1 VNRPDRIVIGPYR
14 VGIVS
19 DRRTD
24 KVLDDLERRGDSDVT
39 RCVIRLHSELS
50 DDAWAETLCHETLH
64 FVYHL
69 AGLGEVDKPS
79 EEQTVALMSPW
90 LRMLGFLDGMLRE
103 VAGTGPSHAPPTDGG
118 DGYA

>member
-1 VNRPDRIVIGPYR
+1 MSRPTCITVGPYR
-14 VGIVS
+14 VTILS

-24 KVLDDLERRGDSDVT
+24 KILDDLDRRGDSDLT

-50 DDAWAETLCHETLH
+50 DEAWAETLCHEVLH

-69 AGLGEVDKPS
+69 AGLSELDKPT

-90 LRMLGFLDGMLRE
+90 LRMLGFLDGMLASA
-103 VAGTGPSHAPPTDGG
+103 AGTDPSHTPPADGD
-118 DGYA
+118 DGNA

>member
-1 VNRPDRIVIGPYR
+1 MNRPGAIVIGPYR
-14 VGIVS
+14 VTIVS

-24 KVLDDLERRGDSDVT
+24 KVLDDLERRGDSDLT

-50 DDAWAETLCHETLH
+50 DDAWAETLAHETLH

-69 AGLGEVDKPS
+69 AGLSEIEKPS

-90 LRMLGFLDGMLRE
+90 LRMVGFLDGMLHP
-103 VAGTGPSHAPPTDGG
+103 VAGTDPSHAPPTDGD
-118 DGYA
+118 DGNA